1 MSAVGDRIRH
11 QRQKL
16 GYTQEIFAKAANI
29 SKGFLSEV
37 ETGTRNP
44 SAEYLL
50 RIATALGVSLDFLM
64 RGITADSEPRPIN
77 FPASLIN
84 FGMKEGLPINAVKA
98 IYEAKMQFIA
108 NRRDTVDD
116 DLEAFDWRGFYE
128 AIKEYL

>member
-1 MSAVGDRIRH
+1 MSTVGERIRL

-16 GYTQEIFAKAANI
+16 NYIQEHLAKSANI

-44 SAEYLL
+44 SAEYLF
-50 RIATALGVSLDFLM
+50 RIATALGVSIDYLM
-64 RGITADSEPRPIN
+64 TGASIESRPIH
-77 FPASLIN
+77 FPASLIE
-84 FGMKEGLPINAVKA
+84 FGMAENLPINVVKS
-98 IYEAKMQFIA
+98 IFEAKKQFIA

-116 DLEAFDWRGFYE
+116 DLESFDWRGFYD